1 MKIKIK
7 YEKVEPNIEI
17 LMLSFKFTKIRE
29 VSIYWKH
36 ETLMIGIKNV

>member
-1 MKIKIK
+1 MCQHVNIYFFIMKIKIK

-29 VSIYWKH
+29 VSIY
-36 ETLMIGIKNV
+36 